1 MKEVAGI
8 LGLEWQKE
16 QYEGELVKQRDEMS
30 HNHNW
35 LGCCDRDWKV
45 AGSNSTKSSTVLNY
59 LN

>member
-1 MKEVAGI
+1 MKVNW
-8 LGLEWQKE
+8 LNKE
-16 QYEGELVKQRDEMS
+16 TEMS